1 MKTFLILCFATFG
14 TLVNAFDAEVNGTS
28 NIISLR
34 GNNSTCLLM
43 SFKNINIL
51 IKSKNATIKKPYF
64 TQTYN
69 ITGNTL
75 NINGNGVK
83 AIPVDIF
90 KGESSCAS
98 QNGHE
103 KLALDVSK
111 NELIFDFMKYE
122 NSYNLSSI
130 KFLVRNISSANFTIK
145 DGTNSSHTRPDLTV
159 PHINIG
165 KLFNCKHSLVYE
177 FDLTTSE
184 SIEIKIEGLRFSA
197 FRSSNTTQFDEPAIE
212 CKTKSKPGND
222 IIPIAVG
229 GVLTLFL
236 ISSLVAYVVIKHR
249 K

>member
-1 MKTFLILCFATFG
+1 MKTFLILCFATVG
-14 TLVNAFDAEVNGTS
+14 TLVNAFDAEVNRTS

-51 IKSKNATIKKPYF
+51 IQSKNATIKKPYF

-69 ITGNTL
+69 ITGS
-75 NINGNGVK
+75 GVK

-165 KLFNCKHSLVYE
+165 KLFNCKRPLVYK

-212 CKTKSKPGND
+212 CKTSKSKPGND